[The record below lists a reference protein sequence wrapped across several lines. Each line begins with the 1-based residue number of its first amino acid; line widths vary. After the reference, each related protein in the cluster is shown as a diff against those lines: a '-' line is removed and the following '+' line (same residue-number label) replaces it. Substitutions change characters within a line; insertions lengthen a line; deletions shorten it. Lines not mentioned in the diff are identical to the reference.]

1 MSIIYRI
8 ATDKDIDQL
17 VELFSSD
24 GNPHNWSHKKFHHY
38 YSEYPEGIPISVV
51 ADDSG
56 KIVGHFGIFP
66 GQVGSFTVMTSHAA
80 YVNVKYRNTK
90 VIAGILKKIDQICI
104 DLKKDFIWAPA
115 NLRFTPVLAA
125 YFNWKTIGYVS
136 FVNVKQYEIE
146 KYTNRYQ
153 FSYSDKWYQWKFGEK
168 RDIYLQDYKKDNTTY
183 HQLLK
188 TANTN
193 TVIARDHG
201 LPHLNCWVPTEYS
214 KEKSNGWIQPISIK
228 IINSDIPKDVLDI
241 NNWFLEM
248 GDSDAFE
255 WRKIPYLCQE

>member
-90 VIAGILKKIDQICI
+90 VIAGIHFEAIRLFFKGIPNFPHSTAD
-104 DLKKDFIWAPA
+104 
-115 NLRFTPVLAA
+115 
-125 YFNWKTIGYVS
+125 
-136 FVNVKQYEIE
+136 E
-146 KYTNRYQ
+146 KP
-153 FSYSDKWYQWKFGEK
+153 
-168 RDIYLQDYKKDNTTY
+168 NT
-183 HQLLK
+183 K
-188 TANTN
+188 SA
-193 TVIARDHG
+193 
-201 LPHLNCWVPTEYS
+201 LN
-214 KEKSNGWIQPISIK
+214 N
-228 IINSDIPKDVLDI
+228 IN
-241 NNWFLEM
+241 
-248 GDSDAFE
+248 
-255 WRKIPYLCQE
+255 